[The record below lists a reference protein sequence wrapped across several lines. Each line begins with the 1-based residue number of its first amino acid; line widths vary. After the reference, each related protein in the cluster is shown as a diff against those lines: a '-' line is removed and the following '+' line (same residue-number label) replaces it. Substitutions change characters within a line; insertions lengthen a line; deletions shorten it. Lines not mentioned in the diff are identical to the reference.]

1 MPTKKVLST
10 QRLKSVR
17 ASPSDQKPSQI
28 HKGENNQDL
37 NKTSAPFPI
46 VGIGASAGG
55 LAAFEAFFSGM
66 PADAKPG
73 MAFVLVQHLAPD
85 HNSVL
90 AELIQHYTAMQVFE
104 VADGM
109 QVQINCTYIIPPNRD
124 MAFFN
129 GALHLLEPTEP
140 RGHRLPIDF
149 LFRSLAQDQQKRAI
163 GIVLSG
169 TGSDGTLGARAI
181 KGAGGMVMAQIPD
194 HSEFD
199 GMPRSAVATGLA
211 DYQLAPEEMPKHLM
225 AYVAHA
231 FNRPPGLTAPGLQL
245 NDNALKK
252 IYILMRAQTGHDFS
266 QYKPST
272 ICRRIERRM
281 AVHQLSAIEAY
292 VKYLQQRPEEVEAL
306 FRDFLIGVTHLFR
319 DPAVFALVEQQI
331 IAKLLENN
339 TSGAPIRIWC
349 TGCSTGE
356 EAYSLAILIFERMEL
371 VKKNYAIQLFATDI
385 DSRAIAIARAGIYH
399 SGIAQDISAERLAR
413 FFTAKPDG
421 SAYRIHKNIRDMLI
435 FSEHDLIKD
444 PPFSKLD
451 MVSCRNLLIYM
462 SSDLQKKIIALF
474 HYALNPDGFLFL
486 GTSETVGELGI
497 LFSSLDRKAKIFQR
511 KEDFQSAKRAARSRI
526 LPATRSQDTAPTCE
540 IIDHIGVNTPAYL
553 NFPCVN

>member
-1 MPTKKVLST
+1 
-10 QRLKSVR
+10 
-17 ASPSDQKPSQI
+17 
-28 HKGENNQDL
+28 
-37 NKTSAPFPI
+37 
-46 VGIGASAGG
+46 
-55 LAAFEAFFSGM
+55 
-66 PADAKPG
+66 
-73 MAFVLVQHLAPD
+73 
-85 HNSVL
+85 
-90 AELIQHYTAMQVFE
+90 
-104 VADGM
+104 
-109 QVQINCTYIIPPNRD
+109 
-124 MAFFN
+124 
-129 GALHLLEPTEP
+129 
-140 RGHRLPIDF
+140 
-149 LFRSLAQDQQKRAI
+149 
-163 GIVLSG
+163 
-169 TGSDGTLGARAI
+169 
-181 KGAGGMVMAQIPD
+181 
-194 HSEFD
+194 
-199 GMPRSAVATGLA
+199 
-211 DYQLAPEEMPKHLM
+211 
-225 AYVAHA
+225 
-231 FNRPPGLTAPGLQL
+231 
-245 NDNALKK
+245 
-252 IYILMRAQTGHDFS
+252 MRAQTGHDFS

-272 ICRRIERRM
+272 GCRRIERRM

-292 VKYLQQRPEEVEAL
+292 VKYLQQSPEEVEAL
-306 FRDFLIGVTHLFR
+306 FRDFLIGVTHFFR
-319 DPAVFALVEQQI
+319 DPAVFVLVEQQI

-349 TGCSTGE
+349 TGCSTRE

-413 FFTAKPDG
+413 FFTAEPDG

-444 PPFSKLD
+444 PPLSKLD

-486 GTSETVGELGI
+486 GTSETVGALGI

-540 IIDHIGVNTPAYL
+540 IIDHIGVNTPSLPKLSLRELTEQTLLQCVDPACALVNANGGILYL
-553 NFPCVN
+553 HGRTGKFLEPSPGEASINNILKMAREGLRRTLTTALHKAATKKAPIRVQNVRVKTNCNYSLVNFTVCPALPWLLRQNHPSF

>member
-1 MPTKKVLST
+1 
-10 QRLKSVR
+10 
-17 ASPSDQKPSQI
+17 
-28 HKGENNQDL
+28 
-37 NKTSAPFPI
+37 
-46 VGIGASAGG
+46 
-55 LAAFEAFFSGM
+55 
-66 PADAKPG
+66 
-73 MAFVLVQHLAPD
+73 
-85 HNSVL
+85 
-90 AELIQHYTAMQVFE
+90 
-104 VADGM
+104 
-109 QVQINCTYIIPPNRD
+109 
-124 MAFFN
+124 
-129 GALHLLEPTEP
+129 
-140 RGHRLPIDF
+140 
-149 LFRSLAQDQQKRAI
+149 
-163 GIVLSG
+163 
-169 TGSDGTLGARAI
+169 
-181 KGAGGMVMAQIPD
+181 
-194 HSEFD
+194 
-199 GMPRSAVATGLA
+199 
-211 DYQLAPEEMPKHLM
+211 
-225 AYVAHA
+225 
-231 FNRPPGLTAPGLQL
+231 
-245 NDNALKK
+245 
-252 IYILMRAQTGHDFS
+252 
-266 QYKPST
+266 
-272 ICRRIERRM
+272 
-281 AVHQLSAIEAY
+281 
-292 VKYLQQRPEEVEAL
+292 VKYLQQSSEEVEAL
-306 FRDFLIGVTHLFR
+306 FRDFLIGVTHFFR

-413 FFTAKPDG
+413 FFTAEPDG

-511 KEDFQSAKRAARSRI
+511 KEDFQSAKRAALSRI
-526 LPATRSQDTAPTCE
+526 LPATRSQDTTPTCE
-540 IIDHIGVNTPAYL
+540 IIDHIGVNTPSLPKLSLRELTEQTLLQCVDPACALVNANGDILYL
-553 NFPCVN
+553 HGRTGKFLEPSPGEASINNILKMAREGLRRTLTTALHKAATKKAPIRV